1 MCVLAA
7 GCSHDTIKAL
17 ARWSSDESI
26 LIYARMDP
34 EVYTSWVKKALS
46 QETASI
52 TGLRLPFAID
62 NDDAMATFS
71 KVEAHFASAAADA

>member
-1 MCVLAA
+1 
-7 GCSHDTIKAL
+7 
-17 ARWSSDESI
+17 
-26 LIYARMDP
+26 MDP